1 MVLSTAASSDYS
13 PNAAVLTE
21 SGEDRGLDFDSF
33 KKSCSRTEFKLE
45 LTHLMIQV
53 TLDFFLFLFSR
64 AILVFVMMISWI
76 VVFSFVSSR
85 LVVGFQI
92 A

>member
-1 MVLSTAASSDYS
+1 MT
-13 PNAAVLTE
+13 
-21 SGEDRGLDFDSF
+21 RLDFDSF

-53 TLDFFLFLFSR
+53 TLDLFLFLFSR
-64 AILVFVMMISWI
+64 AIIVFVMMISWI
-76 VVFSFVSSR
+76 VVFSSVSSR

>member
-1 MVLSTAASSDYS
+1 MT
-13 PNAAVLTE
+13 
-21 SGEDRGLDFDSF
+21 RLDFDSF

-53 TLDFFLFLFSR
+53 TLDLFLFLFSR

-76 VVFSFVSSR
+76 WIVVFSSVSSR

>member
-1 MVLSTAASSDYS
+1 MT
-13 PNAAVLTE
+13 
-21 SGEDRGLDFDSF
+21 RLDFDSF
-33 KKSCSRTEFKLE
+33 KKSCSRTELKLE

-53 TLDFFLFLFSR
+53 TLNLFLFLFSR

-76 VVFSFVSSR
+76 VVFSSVSSR

>member
-1 MVLSTAASSDYS
+1 MT
-13 PNAAVLTE
+13 
-21 SGEDRGLDFDSF
+21 RLDFDSF

-76 VVFSFVSSR
+76 VVFSSVSSR

>member
-1 MVLSTAASSDYS
+1 MT
-13 PNAAVLTE
+13 
-21 SGEDRGLDFDSF
+21 RLDFDSF

-53 TLDFFLFLFSR
+53 TLDLFLFLFSR

-76 VVFSFVSSR
+76 VVFSSSFTFR

>member
-1 MVLSTAASSDYS
+1 VT
-13 PNAAVLTE
+13 
-21 SGEDRGLDFDSF
+21 RLDFDSF

-53 TLDFFLFLFSR
+53 TLNLFLFLFSR

-76 VVFSFVSSR
+76 VVFSSVSSR

>member
-1 MVLSTAASSDYS
+1 MT
-13 PNAAVLTE
+13 
-21 SGEDRGLDFDSF
+21 RLDFDSF

-53 TLDFFLFLFSR
+53 TLNLFLFLFSR